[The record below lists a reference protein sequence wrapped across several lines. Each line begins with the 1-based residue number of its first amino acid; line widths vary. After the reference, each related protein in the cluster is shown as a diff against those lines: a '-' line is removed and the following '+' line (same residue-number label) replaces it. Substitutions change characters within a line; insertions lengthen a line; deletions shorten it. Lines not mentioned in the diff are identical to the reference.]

1 MSMHTDVAFG
11 KSDSSC
17 LWSKGRAD
25 TAMLPLDFDILQTVA
40 GVLLVCPWAEI
51 SKGAVGLRAAK
62 LRHSWLFPLRC
73 WAHLAAV
80 P

>member
-11 KSDSSC
+11 KSYSSC

-25 TAMLPLDFDILQTVA
+25 VAVLPLDFDILQTGA
-40 GVLLVCPWAEI
+40 GVLLVCLWAEI
-51 SKGAVGLRAAK
+51 SKGAVGLCAAK
-62 LRHSWLFPLRC
+62 FRHSWLLPLRC
-73 WAHLAAV
+73 WACLTAV